1 MPRFEST
8 EGFDQGMARLFAV
21 NLVRVSVMELTD
33 TQLYLQCDAYGNHE
47 IRFTLEAD
55 GNIKI
60 QMTPE
65 PDLDGEGPE
74 LDDMY
79 DTLSYIS
86 DDYNDWRTWNYW
98 ADFAEPINGL
108 LEMIVVD

>member
-1 MPRFEST
+1 MSRFEST

-60 QMTPE
+60 QMIPE
-65 PDLDGEGPE
+65 PDLDEEGPE
-74 LDDMY
+74 LDEFG
-79 DTLSYIS
+79 TS

-98 ADFAEPINGL
+98 ADFAEPIHEL
-108 LEMIVVD
+108 LKMIVVD

>member
-33 TQLYLQCDAYGNHE
+33 TQLYLKCDGYGNHE
-47 IRFTLEAD
+47 IRFTEAD
-55 GNIKI
+55 DNIKI

-65 PDLDGEGPE
+65 PESELDGEGPE
-74 LDDMY
+74 LDESM
-79 DTLSYIS
+79 S
-86 DDYNDWRTWNYW
+86 DDYNNWRAWNYW
-98 ADFAEPINGL
+98 EDLAEPIRSL
-108 LEMIVVD
+108 LEMIVID